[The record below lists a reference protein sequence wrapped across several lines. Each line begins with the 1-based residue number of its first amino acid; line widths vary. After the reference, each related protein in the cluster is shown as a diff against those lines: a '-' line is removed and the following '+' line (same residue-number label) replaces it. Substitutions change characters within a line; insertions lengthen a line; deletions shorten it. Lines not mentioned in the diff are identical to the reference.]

1 MFIRGYEWGI
11 LHNLIGKKAQTVI
24 LPDWDENE
32 KLNQAVLV
40 LSDDQGIVIDSC
52 CRDHAPTET
61 IGDYPQL
68 RVRVIDAVP
77 DEIRKTGKA
86 IDLNEYGEIIRT
98 VQIVNEEV
106 DSPKDI
112 ARYTKAIHIEFSG
125 DRDITITRETFRSP
139 HLQVFENRDWVGE
152 VVNKRDPYAS
162 RQILSF

>member
-24 LPDWDENE
+24 LPEWDEDENS
-32 KLNQAVLV
+32 NQAVLV
-40 LSDDQGIVIDSC
+40 LSDEQGIVIDSC
-52 CRDHAPTET
+52 FREQAPTET

-68 RVRVIDAVP
+68 RVRVIDSVP
-77 DEIRKTGKA
+77 EEMRMKGKK

-98 VQIVNEEV
+98 VKIVNEEV

-139 HLQVFENRDWVGE
+139 LLRVFEKGDWECE
-152 VVNKRDPYAS
+152 VINQRDPYAS
-162 RQILSF
+162 RQVLSF